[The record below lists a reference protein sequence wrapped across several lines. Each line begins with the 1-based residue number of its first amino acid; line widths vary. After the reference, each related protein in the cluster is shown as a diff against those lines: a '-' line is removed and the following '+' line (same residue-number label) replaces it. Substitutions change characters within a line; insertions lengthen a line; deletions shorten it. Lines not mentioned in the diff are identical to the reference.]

1 MMHTKEVHP
10 NVLKCTNDGEH
21 MNEEFLTAIRKH
33 IEDTETK
40 RLKCAPI
47 SLLLTDLTFHSSHFW
62 KIKFE
67 DVRHDRVY
75 VVSHEYSEFNKK
87 YSIPGYFT
95 SSVVPVTFNFNSVT
109 KSFPGS
115 ILPKVTVI

>member
-1 MMHTKEVHP
+1 MNMKNVHP
-10 NVLKCTNDGEH
+10 NVLKCTTDGEH

-47 SLLLTDLTFHSSHFW
+47 SLMLIDLTFFSSNFW

-67 DVRHDRVY
+67 DVRHDRIY
-75 VVSHEYSEFNKK
+75 VVTHHY
-87 YSIPGYFT
+87 
-95 SSVVPVTFNFNSVT
+95 SVVNADEPDDETYDVYMYQAE
-109 KSFPGS
+109 
-115 ILPKVTVI
+115 KVWSATPEFSE

>member
-10 NVLKCTNDGEH
+10 NVLKCTSDGEH

-47 SLLLTDLTFHSSHFW
+47 SLLLTDLTFRSSHFW

-67 DVRHDRVY
+67 DVRHDRIY
-75 VVSHEYSEFNKK
+75 VVSHVYSEFSADKPDDETYDVYM
-87 YSIPGYFT
+87 YSAE
-95 SSVVPVTFNFNSVT
+95 
-109 KSFPGS
+109 
-115 ILPKVTVI
+115 KVWSATPEFSE

>member
-10 NVLKCTNDGEH
+10 NVLKCTSDGVH

-47 SLLLTDLTFHSSHFW
+47 SLMLIDLTFHSSHYW

-75 VVSHEYSEFNKK
+75 VVSHVYSEFNADKPDDETYDVYM
-87 YSIPGYFT
+87 YSAEKLWSATPEF
-95 SSVVPVTFNFNSVT
+95 SE
-109 KSFPGS
+109 
-115 ILPKVTVI
+115 

>member
-1 MMHTKEVHP
+1 MSMKDIHP
-10 NVLKCTNDGEH
+10 NVLKCTTDREH

-47 SLLLTDLTFHSSHFW
+47 SLMLIDLKFFSSSNW

-67 DVRHDRVY
+67 DVRHDRFY
-75 VVSHEYSEFNKK
+75 VVTHEYSVVNADKPDDETYDVYMYQAEKVWSATPEFNE
-87 YSIPGYFT
+87 
-95 SSVVPVTFNFNSVT
+95 
-109 KSFPGS
+109 
-115 ILPKVTVI
+115 

>member
-1 MMHTKEVHP
+1 MMNTKEVHP
-10 NVLKCTNDGEH
+10 NVLKCTSDGEH

-47 SLLLTDLTFHSSHFW
+47 SLLLIDLTFFSYHSW

-67 DVRHDRVY
+67 DVRHDRIY
-75 VVSHEYSEFNKK
+75 VVNHVYSEFNADKPDDETYDVYM
-87 YSIPGYFT
+87 YSAEKVWSATPE
-95 SSVVPVTFNFNSVT
+95 FNE
-109 KSFPGS
+109 
-115 ILPKVTVI
+115 